1 MRNHSSL
8 ILHFRPPYFQP
19 IILFPGHTPPYGR
32 FPGLPVQIANASA
45 AVIYKMAIAF
55 EHTVPCVLLGAYTTL
70 FARCLTA
77 SKAPCRFPTG
87 ELLVKDMEEPGP
99 ESVLLVEIHKYEIR
113 RKKPFI
119 FAKKI
124 I

>member
-1 MRNHSSL
+1 MCSSDL
-8 ILHFRPPYFQP
+8 
-19 IILFPGHTPPYGR
+19 
-32 FPGLPVQIANASA
+32 
-45 AVIYKMAIAF
+45 
-55 EHTVPCVLLGAYTTL
+55 
-70 FARCLTA
+70 
-77 SKAPCRFPTG
+77 PCRFPAG

>member
-1 MRNHSSL
+1 MCTPGCIHYLICPLFDGLKGPLSL
-8 ILHFRPPYFQP
+8 
-19 IILFPGHTPPYGR
+19 
-32 FPGLPVQIANASA
+32 SD
-45 AVIYKMAIAF
+45 
-55 EHTVPCVLLGAYTTL
+55 
-70 FARCLTA
+70 
-77 SKAPCRFPTG
+77 